1 MLDLTGRPS
10 PWEKKKKKNLPLCKE
25 NKGEQ
30 LEIRFV
36 HTDQEENTSGGS
48 LKEKKGFLPPG
59 IFAVR
64 L

>member
-10 PWEKKKKKNLPLCKE
+10 PWEKKKKNLPLCKE

-36 HTDQEENTSGGS
+36 HTDQDWKCSFFWVRME
-48 LKEKKGFLPPG
+48 LGFLN
-59 IFAVR
+59 
-64 L
+64 